1 MMKVSSIQEAWE
13 KADEIFPTDYK
24 KDEASSERAGYPI
37 YRSTAEGH
45 YHDYICDLGTRLE
58 VNLSTGK
65 TVNIWIEQ
73 SADEPEDVIEPTIK
87 VTLIGK
93 DGNVRNYGSY
103 EEFIADWRFFM
114 SGGKPMAI
122 ETRFNRMIE
131 MLKELGDHEAA
142 METIDS
148 GLIIKLIYVRWPDL
162 KTREGFST
170 L

>member
-1 MMKVSSIQEAWE
+1 MFKVSSIQEAWE
-13 KADEIFPTDYK
+13 KVNEIFPTDYE
-24 KDEASSERAGYPI
+24 KDEGSSERAGYPI

-45 YHDYICDLGTRLE
+45 HCDYICDLGTRLE
-58 VNLSTGK
+58 VNFSTGK
-65 TVNIWIEQ
+65 TENIWIEQ

-87 VTLIGK
+87 VVLISK
-93 DGNVRNYGSY
+93 DGSVRSYGSY

-142 METIDS
+142 METVDS
-148 GLIIKLIYVRWPDL
+148 GLIIKLIYIRWPDL

-170 L
+170 P

>member
-1 MMKVSSIQEAWE
+1 MMKVSSIQEAWK
-13 KADEIFPTDYK
+13 KADEIFPTDYE
-24 KDEASSERAGYPI
+24 KDEGSSELAGYPI

-45 YHDYICDLGTRLE
+45 HYDCICDLGNRLE
-58 VNLSTGK
+58 VNLGNGK
-65 TVNIWIEQ
+65 IENIWIEQ

-87 VTLIGK
+87 VVLICK
-93 DGNVRNYGSY
+93 DGNVRRYDSY
-103 EEFIADWRFFM
+103 EKFIGDWRFFM

-131 MLKELGDHEAA
+131 MLKELGNHEAA

-148 GLIIKLIYVRWPDL
+148 GIIIKLIYVRWPDL

-170 L
+170 P